1 MSKLSALRNAADFF
15 KHSLKSCDICPRNC
29 RADRAKG
36 RLGYCRAPHSP
47 AVYSYM
53 THRGEEPPISG
64 RLGSGTIFFSHCNM
78 KCVYCQNY
86 TFSQLDKGNEMSV
99 EKLAETMLS
108 MQGIGCH
115 NINLV
120 SPTHFVPQIV
130 DSLVI
135 ASDRGLNI
143 PIVYNTGGYEKLD
156 TLKALSGIV
165 DIYMPDMRY
174 SDNEMAKK
182 YSDAPDYV
190 DYNRP
195 AIKEM

>member
-1 MSKLSALRNAADFF
+1 
-15 KHSLKSCDICPRNC
+15 
-29 RADRAKG
+29 
-36 RLGYCRAPHSP
+36 
-47 AVYSYM
+47 M